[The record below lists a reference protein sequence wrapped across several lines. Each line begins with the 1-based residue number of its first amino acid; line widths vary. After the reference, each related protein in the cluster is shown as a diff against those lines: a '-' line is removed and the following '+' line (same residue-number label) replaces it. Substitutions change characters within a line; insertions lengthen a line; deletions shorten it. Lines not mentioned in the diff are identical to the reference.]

1 MTEAASAGS
10 APARAAR
17 NVLLLVVCQ
26 ALAQSGNILVI
37 STTALA
43 ARTIAGD
50 DFHWTTLPVTMQH
63 LGVMLSVF
71 PAAMMG
77 QRFGRPM
84 GFGLGSL
91 VGMLGGGLSSLAIY
105 LGYFPL
111 LCVGGLVLGYA
122 VANMQLYRFA
132 ATELVAPADRA
143 KAISYVTSSGVAA
156 AIVGPAIARLTPD
169 MLPHQFLASYM
180 ALIVLHAM
188 AFLVLRLIE
197 FPPVKV
203 EHVSGPQRPL
213 AAIALQPAYV
223 VAVTASMIAFGVMSF
238 LMTATP
244 LAIVACGLDA
254 KLAPVTIFWHVM
266 GMFVPAFFTGHL
278 ITRFGVTRIMLV
290 GTGLLALSIAI
301 SVAGIDIWNFNIGST
316 VLGVGWAFMYVGA
329 TTLVTTTY
337 RPAEKGKAQA
347 LNDFLVFGTT
357 AASSLMAGILQQA
370 WGWNALN
377 YLAVPLVGVALVA
390 ILWLRLS
397 PAARPSGI
405 N

>member
-1 MTEAASAGS
+1 MTEVVSAGS
-10 APARAAR
+10 APSHTVR
-17 NVLLLVVCQ
+17 NILLLVICQ

-43 ARTIAGD
+43 ARTIAGN

-71 PAAMMG
+71 PAALIG
-77 QRFGRPM
+77 QRYGRPM
-84 GFGLGSL
+84 GFGLGSV
-91 VGMLGGGLSSLAIY
+91 VGMLAGGFCTLAIY
-105 LGYFPL
+105 LASFPL
-111 LCVGGLVLGYA
+111 LCAGGLMLGYA

-132 ATELVAPADRA
+132 ATELVPPADRA
-143 KAISYVTSSGVAA
+143 KAISYITSSGVAA
-156 AIVGPAIARLTPD
+156 AVIGPTVARLTPD
-169 MLPHQFLASYM
+169 LLPHQFLATYM
-180 ALIVLHAM
+180 ALIVLHAV

-203 EHVSGPQRPL
+203 EQVRGPQRSL
-213 AAIALQPAYV
+213 GEIASQPTYI
-223 VAVTASMIAFGVMSF
+223 VAVTAAMVAFGVMSF

-254 KLAPVTIFWHVM
+254 NLAPVTIFWHVM

-278 ITRFGVTRIMLV
+278 IARFGVTKIMLA
-290 GTGLLALSIAI
+290 GTGLLAASIAI
-301 SVAGIDIWNFNIGST
+301 SLSGIDIWNFHIGSS
-316 VLGVGWAFMYVGA
+316 VLGVGWAFVFVGA

-357 AASSLMAGILQQA
+357 ATSSLMAGILQQA
-370 WGWNALN
+370 WGWDALN
-377 YLAVPLVGVALVA
+377 YLAIPLVGVALTA
-390 ILWLRLS
+390 IFWLRLRS
-397 PAARPSGI
+397 AALPSGVR
-405 N
+405 

>member
-1 MTEAASAGS
+1 MTEAVSAGS
-10 APARAAR
+10 APSRAVR
-17 NVLLLVVCQ
+17 NILLLVVCQ

-43 ARTIAGD
+43 ARTIAGN

-77 QRFGRPM
+77 QRYGRPL
-84 GFGLGSL
+84 GFGVGST
-91 VGMLGGGLSSLAIY
+91 VGMLAGGLCSLAIY
-105 LGYFPL
+105 LGSFPL
-111 LCVGGLVLGYA
+111 LCAGGLMLGYA

-132 ATELVAPADRA
+132 ATELVPPADRA
-143 KAISYVTSSGVAA
+143 KAISYITSSGVAA
-156 AIVGPAIARLTPD
+156 AIIGPTVARLTPD
-169 MLPHQFLASYM
+169 LLPHQFLATYM
-180 ALIVLHAM
+180 ALIVLHAL

-203 EHVSGPQRPL
+203 EQVSGPQRSL
-213 AAIALQPAYV
+213 AEIASQPTYI
-223 VAVTASMIAFGVMSF
+223 VAVTAAMIAFGVMSF

-254 KLAPVTIFWHVM
+254 RLAPVTIFWHVM

-290 GTGLLALSIAI
+290 GAVLLAASIAI
-301 SVAGIDIWNFNIGST
+301 SLSGIDIWNFHIGSS
-316 VLGVGWAFMYVGA
+316 VLGVGWAFVFVGA

-357 AASSLMAGILQQA
+357 ATSSLMAGILQQA

-377 YLAVPLVGVALVA
+377 YLAVPLVGVALAA
-390 ILWLRLS
+390 IFWLRLR
-397 PAARPSGI
+397 PAIFPAGI
-405 N
+405 R

>member
-1 MTEAASAGS
+1 MTEALSAGG
-10 APARAAR
+10 APSRAVR
-17 NVLLLVVCQ
+17 NVLLLVICQ
-26 ALAQSGNILVI
+26 ALAQSGNVLVI
-37 STTALA
+37 SATALA
-43 ARTIAGD
+43 ATTITGK
-50 DFHWTTLPVTMQH
+50 DFYWTTLPVTMQH

-71 PAAMMG
+71 PAALMG

-84 GFGLGSL
+84 GFGVGAL
-91 VGMLGGGLSSLAIY
+91 VGILGGGLCSLSIY
-105 LGYFPL
+105 IANFPM

-156 AIVGPAIARLTPD
+156 AILGPAIARLTPD
-169 MLPHQFLASYM
+169 LLPHQFLATYM
-180 ALIVLHAM
+180 ALIVLHAA

-203 EHVSGPQRPL
+203 EQVSGPQRPL
-213 AAIALQPAYV
+213 SAIALQPTYI
-223 VAVTASMIAFGVMSF
+223 VAVTAAMVAFGVMSF

-278 ITRFGVTRIMLV
+278 IGRFGVTRVMIV
-290 GTGLLALSIAI
+290 GTALLVASIAV
-301 SVAGIDIWNFNIGST
+301 SLAGIEIWNFHIGSSL
-316 VLGVGWAFMYVGA
+316 LGIGWAFMFVGA

-357 AASSLMAGILQQA
+357 AASSLLAGILQQA
-370 WGWNALN
+370 WGWSALN
-377 YLAVPLVGVALVA
+377 YLALPLVGLALLA
-390 ILWLRLS
+390 ILWLRLGS
-397 PAARPSGI
+397 VAKPAGI
-405 N
+405 R

>member
-1 MTEAASAGS
+1 MTEAFSAGA
-10 APARAAR
+10 APSRAVR
-17 NVLLLVVCQ
+17 NVLLLVICQ
-26 ALAQSGNILVI
+26 ALAQSGNVLVI
-37 STTALA
+37 AATALA
-43 ARTIAGD
+43 AKTIAGN
-50 DFHWTTLPVTMQH
+50 DFYWTTLPITMQH
-63 LGVMLSVF
+63 LGVMLSIF
-71 PAAMMG
+71 PAALMG
-77 QRFGRPM
+77 QRYGRPI
-84 GFGLGSL
+84 GFGLGAL
-91 VGMLGGGLSSLAIY
+91 VGTLGGGLCTLSIY
-105 LGYFPL
+105 IASFPL
-111 LCVGGLVLGYA
+111 LCAGCLVLGYA

-156 AIVGPAIARLTPD
+156 AILGPAIARLTPD
-169 MLPHQFLASYM
+169 LLPHQFLATYM
-180 ALIVLHAM
+180 ALIVLHAV

-203 EHVSGPQRPL
+203 EQVDGPRRPL
-213 AAIALQPAYV
+213 SEIASQPTYI
-223 VAVTASMIAFGVMSF
+223 VAVTAAMVAFGVMSF

-278 ITRFGVTRIMLV
+278 IGRFGVTKVMLA
-290 GTGLLALSIAI
+290 GTALLAASLAI
-301 SVAGIDIWNFNIGST
+301 SLAGIDIWNFHIGSS
-316 VLGVGWAFMYVGA
+316 VLGVGWAFMFVGA

-370 WGWNALN
+370 WGWSALN

-390 ILWLRLS
+390 ILWLRS
-397 PAARPSGI
+397 RPAAMPAGI
-405 N
+405 R

>member
-1 MTEAASAGS
+1 MTEALSTGG
-10 APARAAR
+10 APSRAVR
-17 NVLLLVVCQ
+17 NVLLLVACQ
-26 ALAQSGNILVI
+26 ALAQSGNVLVI
-37 STTALA
+37 SATALA
-43 ARTIAGD
+43 AKTIAGN
-50 DFHWTTLPVTMQH
+50 DFYWTTLPITMQH
-63 LGVMLSVF
+63 LGVMLSIF
-71 PAAMMG
+71 PAALMG
-77 QRFGRPM
+77 QRYGRPM
-84 GFGLGSL
+84 GFAVGAL
-91 VGMLGGGLSSLAIY
+91 VGMLGGVLCTLSIY
-105 LGYFPL
+105 TANFPL
-111 LCVGGLVLGYA
+111 LCIGGLVLGYA

-132 ATELVAPADRA
+132 ATELVSPADRA

-156 AIVGPAIARLTPD
+156 AILGPAIARLTPD
-169 MLPHQFLASYM
+169 LLPHQFLATYM
-180 ALIVLHAM
+180 ALIVLHAV

-203 EHVSGPQRPL
+203 EQVSGPQRSL
-213 AAIALQPAYV
+213 SEIALQPTYV
-223 VAVTASMIAFGVMSF
+223 VAVTAAMVAFGVMSF

-278 ITRFGVTRIMLV
+278 IGRFGVTRVMLA
-290 GTGLLALSIAI
+290 GTALLAASIVI
-301 SVAGIDIWNFNIGST
+301 SLAGIDIWNFHIGSS
-316 VLGVGWAFMYVGA
+316 VLGVGWAFMFVGA

-377 YLAVPLVGVALVA
+377 YLAVPLVGVALAA
-390 ILWLRLS
+390 ILWLRLK
-397 PAARPSGI
+397 PAALPSGI
-405 N
+405 R

>member
-1 MTEAASAGS
+1 MTEAVSARS
-10 APARAAR
+10 VPTHVVR
-17 NVLLLVVCQ
+17 NLLLLVVCQ
-26 ALAQSGNILVI
+26 ALAQSGNILVV

-43 ARTIAGD
+43 ARTIAGN

-71 PAAMMG
+71 PAALMG
-77 QRFGRPM
+77 QRYGRPI
-84 GFGLGSL
+84 GFGLGSV
-91 VGMLGGGLSSLAIY
+91 VGMLAGGLCSLAIY
-105 LGYFPL
+105 LASFPL
-111 LCVGGLVLGYA
+111 LCAGGLLLGYA

-132 ATELVAPADRA
+132 ATELVPPADRA
-143 KAISYVTSSGVAA
+143 KAISYITSSGVAA
-156 AIVGPAIARLTPD
+156 AVIGPTVARLTPD
-169 MLPHQFLASYM
+169 LLPHQFLATYM
-180 ALIVLHAM
+180 ALIVLHAV

-203 EHVSGPQRPL
+203 EQVGGPQRSL
-213 AAIALQPAYV
+213 REIASQPIYI
-223 VAVTASMIAFGVMSF
+223 VAVTAAMIAFGVMSF

-254 KLAPVTIFWHVM
+254 RLAPVTIFWHVM

-278 ITRFGVTRIMLV
+278 IMRFGVTRIMLA
-290 GTGLLALSIAI
+290 GAGLLAASIAI
-301 SVAGIDIWNFNIGST
+301 SLSGIDIWNFHIGSS
-316 VLGVGWAFMYVGA
+316 VLGVGWAFMFVGA

-357 AASSLMAGILQQA
+357 ATSSLMAGILQQA

-377 YLAVPLVGVALVA
+377 YLAVPLVGVALAA
-390 ILWLRLS
+390 ILWLRLKS
-397 PAARPSGI
+397 AALPAGI
-405 N
+405 R

>member
-1 MTEAASAGS
+1 MTEAVSAGS
-10 APARAAR
+10 APSRTVR
-17 NVLLLVVCQ
+17 NILLLVVCQ

-43 ARTIAGD
+43 ARTIAGN

-71 PAAMMG
+71 PAALIG
-77 QRFGRPM
+77 QRYGRPM
-84 GFGLGSL
+84 GFGLGSV
-91 VGMLGGGLSSLAIY
+91 VGMLAGGLCTLAIY
-105 LGYFPL
+105 LASFPL
-111 LCVGGLVLGYA
+111 LCAGGLMLGYA

-132 ATELVAPADRA
+132 ATELVPPADRA
-143 KAISYVTSSGVAA
+143 KAISYITSSGVAA
-156 AIVGPAIARLTPD
+156 AIIGPTVARLTPD
-169 MLPHQFLASYM
+169 LLPHQFLATYM
-180 ALIVLHAM
+180 ALIVLHAV

-203 EHVSGPQRPL
+203 EQVSGPQRSL
-213 AAIALQPAYV
+213 GEIASQPTYI
-223 VAVTASMIAFGVMSF
+223 VAVTAAMVAFGVMSF

-254 KLAPVTIFWHVM
+254 RLAPVTIFWHVM

-278 ITRFGVTRIMLV
+278 ITRFGVTKIMLV
-290 GTGLLALSIAI
+290 GAALLAASLAI
-301 SVAGIDIWNFNIGST
+301 SLSGVDIWNFHIGSS
-316 VLGVGWAFMYVGA
+316 VLGVGWAFVFVGA

-357 AASSLMAGILQQA
+357 ATSSLMAGILQQA

-377 YLAVPLVGVALVA
+377 YLAIPLVGVALAA
-390 ILWLRLS
+390 IFWLRLR
-397 PAARPSGI
+397 PAAIPSGI
-405 N
+405 R